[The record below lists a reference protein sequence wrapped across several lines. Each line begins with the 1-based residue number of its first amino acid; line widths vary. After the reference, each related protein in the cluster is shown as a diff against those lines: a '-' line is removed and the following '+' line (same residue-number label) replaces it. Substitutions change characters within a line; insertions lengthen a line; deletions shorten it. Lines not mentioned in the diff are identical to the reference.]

1 VSEASQSQDLDPK
14 RYRHVVSRF
23 ATGVT
28 VVSTVVDGVRYG
40 LTVNSF
46 TSVSLDPLLVLFCC
60 EIDCEFHEPV
70 LTAGRW
76 GVSVLSETQAEDATW
91 FATRGVPGVDQ
102 FTGRPGVRSGRMLA
116 VPLLTDAL
124 ATFECRTW
132 TTYEGG
138 DHTVVIGEVV
148 EATITNDGDPLLY
161 FGSAY
166 RGVAPSDLT

>member
-1 VSEASQSQDLDPK
+1 MSEAPQPESLDPR

-28 VVSTVVDGVRYG
+28 VVSTVVGGIRYG

-76 GVSVLSETQAEDATW
+76 GVSVLSQAQADDATW

-102 FTGRPGVRSGRMLA
+102 FTGRAGVRSGPALA
-116 VPLLTDAL
+116 VPLLTGAL

-138 DHTVVIGEVV
+138 DHTVVIGEVID
-148 EATITNDGDPLLY
+148 ATLTNDVDPLLY
-161 FGSAY
+161 FGSDY
-166 RGVAPSDLT
+166 RGIAPS